1 MADEKNPGIWSRPF
15 VVDYYESHRRTLKDV
30 YSSEWIFLKDRL
42 CAGMSILDIGC
53 AQGGF
58 AGIIAECLKDF
69 SYTGVDISETMIG
82 KARARFPQHR
92 FGVVKP
98 SGEGI
103 PVGEVFDLVI
113 CLGILHLNVSWREV
127 IRNAWKH
134 TGKTLI
140 LDLRLSPGKT
150 IEDKNI
156 SYFLMDSSVKDAPTS
171 PGNHLPYNILNIAEA
186 FSDVTRLCEGAQKI
200 FQYGYTHPVSEFTIS
215 PVKQVLMTTFCVIKN
230 A

>member
-1 MADEKNPGIWSRPF
+1 MADEKNASVWSRP
-15 VVDYYESHRRTLKDV
+15 VIVDYYDTHRRTSKDV
-30 YSSEWIFLKDRL
+30 YSSEWIFLKDHLR
-42 CAGMSILDIGC
+42 AGMSILDIGC

-82 KARARFPQHR
+82 KARAHFPQHR

-103 PVGEVFDLVI
+103 PAGEIFDLVI

-127 IRNAWKH
+127 VSNAWKH
-134 TGKTLI
+134 TGKSLI
-140 LDLRLSPGKT
+140 LDLRLSAGKT
-150 IEDKNI
+150 IEDKQV
-156 SYFLMDSSVKDAPTS
+156 SYFIMDPAAKETSSE
-171 PGNHLPYNILNIAEA
+171 HLPYNIINI
-186 FSDVTRLCEGAQKI
+186 SDATADVIRLCEGNKKI
-200 FQYGYTHPVSEFTIS
+200 FQYGYTHPVSEFTIG